1 MKQYKKPYNKYRAQK
16 IVIDGEAFDSK
27 KEANRWRELQILE
40 RSGKI
45 WDLCRQVKYQLIP
58 AQYRYINGKER
69 CVERASDYCA
79 DFVYKDA
86 KGLHVEDAKGMKT
99 DIYRLKKKLM
109 LYVHDITI
117 EEV

>member
-1 MKQYKKPYNKYRAQK
+1 MKPYNKYRAQK
-16 IVIDGEAFDSK
+16 TVVGNETFDSK
-27 KEANRWRELQILE
+27 KEAKRWQELLLLE
-40 RSGKI
+40 RAGQI

-69 CVERASDYCA
+69 CVERACDYYA
-79 DFVYKDA
+79 DFVYKDS

-99 DIYRLKKKLM
+99 DAYRIKKKLM
-109 LYVHDITI
+109 LYVHEIII